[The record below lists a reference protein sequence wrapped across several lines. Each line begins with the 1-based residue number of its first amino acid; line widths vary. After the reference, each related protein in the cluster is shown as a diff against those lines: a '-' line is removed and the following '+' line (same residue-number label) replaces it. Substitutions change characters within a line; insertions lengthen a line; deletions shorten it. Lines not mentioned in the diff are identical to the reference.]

1 MPNTIN
7 GPGSFSGA
15 GAVRTE
21 LTYTIG
27 QTGPG
32 GGVVFYDAG
41 SNLSWGRYI
50 EVAPLGWSTLAGSP
64 DPYIVWSGNTTQFF
78 GGNYDTLGTGKTN
91 FDLAIAQDSTPNRA
105 ITITKDYRG
114 GGKDDWFIGNMAEYA
129 RLRQNYTSLPFGT
142 YLPQGSPF
150 FYTSEQGAIGS
161 LYTSVEDFTNVNGA
175 LAPRLVRSH
184 NGTGGTNGYVY
195 KSNTQSSV
203 RPMRYFVG

>member
-1 MPNTIN
+1 MPNTIY
-7 GPGSFSGA
+7 GSGSLLGSGSA
-15 GAVRTE
+15 RTE

-114 GGKDDWFIGNMAEYA
+114 GGKDDWFIGNMTEYA
-129 RLRQNYTSLPFGT
+129 RLRQNRNSLPFGT
-142 YLPQGSPF
+142 YLASGSPF
-150 FYTSEQGAIGS
+150 WYTAAQGAINS
-161 LYTSVEDFTNVNGA
+161 LYTSFEAETSVQGS
-175 LAPRLVRSH
+175 LAPRLMRSH
-184 NGTGGTNGYVY
+184 NGDGGSNGYVY